1 MNYDWLFFAGGA
13 HYAFPNALTF
23 FLAALAGAAAR
34 RKNGRCLLA
43 LALGLAIGVASWI
56 LILHDFRP
64 GGARNGAELFV
75 QCVVGAVGG
84 LLGAAV
90 VKSRKKRKN
99 GEQNGEESAENLFRR
114 RKKRAVRR

>member
-64 GGARNGAELFV
+64 GGAGDEAELFF
-75 QCVVGAVGG
+75 QCALGAVGG
-84 LLGAAV
+84 SFGAAV
-90 VKSRKKRKN
+90 DKARRKRSDVEASG
-99 GEQNGEESAENLFRR
+99 GETKKAISSAEKN
-114 RKKRAVRR
+114 A